1 MATLLN
7 LKYRYVKLTPMDKD
21 KQLYEIAYLIAPSM
35 SEEEAQNFHQTVKN
49 EAQGIGALIDDEG
62 RVEKKRLRHLINKN
76 TEAYLAYF
84 RFTLESEKINDLEP
98 KIKANKNILRHL
110 TIKTKRHIQ
119 KAFSTSP
126 FKPAEKPKDTLTP
139 KEETPAANIEEI
151 DKKLEEI

>member
-1 MATLLN
+1 
-7 LKYRYVKLTPMDKD
+7 MDKD

-49 EAQGIGALIDDEG
+49 HAQGMGALIDDEG
-62 RVEKKRLRHLINKN
+62 RVEKKRLRHLIEKN

-84 RFTLESEKINDLEP
+84 RFTLEPEKINDLES
-98 KIKANKNILRHL
+98 KLKSDKNILRHL

-119 KAFSTSP
+119 KTFSTRP
-126 FKPAEKPKDTLTP
+126 FKSSENLKETLAP

-151 DKKLEEI
+151 DKKLEEILGK